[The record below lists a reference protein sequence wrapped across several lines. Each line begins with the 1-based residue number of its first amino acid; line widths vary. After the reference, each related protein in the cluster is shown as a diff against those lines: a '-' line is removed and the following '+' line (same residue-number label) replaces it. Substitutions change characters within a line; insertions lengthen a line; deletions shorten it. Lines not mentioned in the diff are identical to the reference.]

1 MNNKKYAQRL
11 RAIAFCALFPYRLR
25 TKVLRFTG
33 CSVGHGSGIE
43 SGSYFGDAVISIGKH
58 VYINTKVIIGNGGEV
73 VIEDYVR
80 IGPGT
85 VIMAATHDMQNS
97 ILRRDPRNDI
107 HKKTTIGRGCWIG
120 AGVIIGAGVTV
131 GEGCVIG
138 AGAVLL
144 SSTDK
149 NALYVGV
156 PARKV
161 KDLPVDIEVE
171 YSILSFFG
179 ENN

>member
-85 VIMAATHDMQNS
+85 VIM
-97 ILRRDPRNDI
+97 IYI
-107 HKKTTIGRGCWIG
+107 KKPLLEE
-120 AGVIIGAGVTV
+120 VV
-131 GEGCVIG
+131 GL
-138 AGAVLL
+138 VLEL
-144 SSTDK
+144 
-149 NALYVGV
+149 LLVQ
-156 PARKV
+156 
-161 KDLPVDIEVE
+161 E
-171 YSILSFFG
+171 
-179 ENN
+179 

>member
-1 MNNKKYAQRL
+1 
-11 RAIAFCALFPYRLR
+11 
-25 TKVLRFTG
+25 
-33 CSVGHGSGIE
+33 
-43 SGSYFGDAVISIGKH
+43 
-58 VYINTKVIIGNGGEV
+58 
-73 VIEDYVR
+73 
-80 IGPGT
+80 
-85 VIMAATHDMQNS
+85 
-97 ILRRDPRNDI
+97 
-107 HKKTTIGRGCWIG
+107 
-120 AGVIIGAGVTV
+120 VTV